1 MIGWLVALALYALGV
16 RSLYVASQE
25 DSESDNISTTTRMYI
40 ILAWPIIELQ
50 DTLFPT
56 NKEDGDE

>member
-1 MIGWLVALALYALGV
+1 MIGWLAALAVYALGV

-25 DSESDNISTTTRMYI
+25 DSEIDNIPMITRMCI

-50 DTLFPT
+50 DMLFPD
-56 NKEDGDE
+56 NGDEDE

>member
-1 MIGWLVALALYALGV
+1 MIGWLVALALYAIGV

-25 DSESDNISTTTRMYI
+25 DPEIDNISTATRMAI
-40 ILAWPIIELQ
+40 IFAWPIIELQ

>member
-25 DSESDNISTTTRMYI
+25 DSEIDNIPMITRMCI

-50 DTLFPT
+50 DMLFPT